1 MRLLLLVLSSAAA
14 LRPSASALR
23 PSAAPLEDEASLIAT
38 RLAADPR
45 LRSAVLTALSDDNRT
60 KLSDEEA
67 VSALIPLETR
77 RQLAPSGSGG
87 AALYATADSSSS
99 SGSSGSS
106 GASGS
111 SGSGSGG
118 CPKTHHSIFKLTC
131 SPFATNDEGHPC
143 DWMDWFF
150 LGLVLMVLILV
161 TVLFEYGLE
170 KLEHSLGHHG
180 IGPLLL
186 QKVMKELA
194 LLGSV
199 SFCIVLLLHSGAV
212 SFEPHTEFMCAPPQ

>member
-1 MRLLLLVLSSAAA
+1 MSGQLLMLVLA
-14 LRPSASALR
+14 LLP
-23 PSAAPLEDEASLIAT
+23 PAAPLEDEAIAIAT
-38 RLAADPR
+38 RLTADPR

-60 KLSDEEA
+60 RLSDEEA
-67 VSALIPLETR
+67 VSALVPLETR
-77 RQLAPSGSGG
+77 RQLGPAGSGG
-87 AALYATADSSSS
+87 AALYATDSSSS
-99 SGSSGSS
+99 SSSSGP
-106 GASGS
+106 SGS
-111 SGSGSGG
+111 LGSGSGG

-212 SFEPHTEFMCAPPQ
+212 SFEPHTEFMCAPQHRSDERP